1 MKNKKLEMKRDDW
14 EHFRQYRQANYQKR
28 YLEILSLKKK
38 NKALNHYNLIFN
50 NYIYKKFKVKKK
62 NKINES

>member
-38 NKALNHYNLIFN
+38 NKALNHYN
-50 NYIYKKFKVKKK
+50 
-62 NKINES
+62 